1 VKVLRADDH
10 LVGVVAEIVVLA
22 EHADFGRLV
31 CTPLGLRFRSA
42 AGLRLRGI
50 PALTAGSGST
60 V

>member
-31 CTPLGLRFRSA
+31 LQ
-42 AGLRLRGI
+42 
-50 PALTAGSGST
+50 GSR
-60 V
+60 VYAFARPPD